1 MNQQHPDRK
10 TPPSFPS
17 VALALGGGG
26 ARGLAHILMLEVFDE
41 LGIKPT
47 VIAGTSIGALYGAAY
62 ASGLNA
68 VQIRAYTE
76 EILGRRFDLVRQLF
90 AARSEPVQRLLRV
103 LPVRSALLNSA
114 TLLDLL
120 FPDRVPK
127 SFSELDIPLKVVA
140 TDLAS
145 QEPMV
150 LDSGPLRPAVAASIA
165 IPVLFSP
172 VVIDGRTLVDGGLV
186 NPLPFDLIDGAA
198 DVTVAIDVNAKT
210 AEADIGPRP
219 TAVEVMVQSIQILQ
233 KAITRERLR
242 YRRPDI
248 LIQVA
253 VDQFGVLEF
262 TKPHEIL
269 EAAQPAKAALRRE
282 LLRVLETGTPGHAV
296 APRPEAGVPT
306 APEPIRR
313 AMPPAVQSGRSRR

>member
-1 MNQQHPDRK
+1 MEQQLQQQSGPRRK
-10 TPPSFPS
+10 KLPS

-68 VQIRAYTE
+68 AQLHAYTE
-76 EILGRRFDLVRQLF
+76 EVLGRRFDLVRQLF

-103 LPVRSALLNSA
+103 LPVRSSLINSA

-120 FPDRVPK
+120 FPGQVAK
-127 SFSELDIPLKVVA
+127 NFSELKIPLKVVA
-140 TDLAS
+140 TDLSS
-145 QEPMV
+145 QEAIV
-150 LDSGPLRPAVAASIA
+150 LEEGPLRPAVAASIA

-172 VVIDGRTLVDGGLV
+172 VVIDNRILVDGGLA

-198 DVTVAIDVNAKT
+198 DITVAIDVNAKT
-210 AEADIGPRP
+210 SEADIGPRP
-219 TAVEVMVQSIQILQ
+219 TAVEVIVQSIQILQ
-233 KAITRERLR
+233 KSVTRERLR
-242 YRRPDI
+242 YRQPDI

-253 VDQFGVLEF
+253 VDQFNVLEF
-262 TKPHEIL
+262 TRPHEIL
-269 EAAQPAKAALRRE
+269 QAAQPAKAALRQE
-282 LLRVLETGTPGHAV
+282 LLRIFDLGTGGGRRAIE
-296 APRPEAGVPT
+296 PRPEPHVP
-306 APEPIRR
+306 APSE
-313 AMPPAVQSGRSRR
+313 

>member
-1 MNQQHPDRK
+1 MSQQHLDRK
-10 TPPSFPS
+10 TPPGFPS

-62 ASGLNA
+62 ASGLTA
-68 VQIRAYTE
+68 AQIRAYTE
-76 EILGRRFDLVRQLF
+76 EILGRRFDLLRQLF

-114 TLLDLL
+114 TLLELL
-120 FPDRVPK
+120 FPEQVAK
-127 SFSELDIPLKVVA
+127 NFSELQIPLKVVA

-150 LDSGPLRPAVAASIA
+150 LESGPLRPAVAASIA

-198 DVTVAIDVNAKT
+198 DITVAIDVNAKT

-269 EAAQPAKAALRRE
+269 EAAQPAKEAFRRE
-282 LLRVLETGTPGHAV
+282 LLRVLETGSPGHAV
-296 APRPEAGVPT
+296 VLKPKTRVPT
-306 APEPIRR
+306 APELKPRTL
-313 AMPPAVQSGRSRR
+313 PPAVPSGRSRR

>member
-1 MNQQHPDRK
+1 MNQQLQHGGQSLPR
-10 TPPSFPS
+10 TPT

-68 VQIRAYTE
+68 AQLRAYTE
-76 EILGRRFDLVRQLF
+76 EILGRRFDLIRQLF

-103 LPVRSALLNSA
+103 LPVRSSLLNSA

-120 FPDRVPK
+120 FPGQVARD
-127 SFSELDIPLKVVA
+127 FAELQIPLKVVA
-140 TDLAS
+140 TDLSS
-145 QEPMV
+145 QEAAV
-150 LDSGPLRPAVAASIA
+150 LDTGPLRPAVAASIA

-172 VVIDGRTLVDGGLV
+172 VIIDGRVLVDGGLA

-198 DVTVAIDVNAKT
+198 DITVAIDVNAKT

-219 TAVEVMVQSIQILQ
+219 TAVEVIVQSFQILQ
-233 KAITRERLR
+233 KSVIRERLR

-253 VDQFGVLEF
+253 VDRFAVLEF
-262 TKPHEIL
+262 TKPQEIL
-269 EAAQPAKAALRRE
+269 EAAQPAKVALKQE
-282 LLRVLETGTPGHAV
+282 LQRALSRVGKGRGIESRAE
-296 APRPEAGVPT
+296 APVSAE
-306 APEPIRR
+306 PEPQDR
-313 AMPPAVQSGRSRR
+313 G

>member
-1 MNQQHPDRK
+1 MNQQLHGNPRPAK
-10 TPPSFPS
+10 LPS

-62 ASGLNA
+62 ASGLTA
-68 VQIRAYTE
+68 RQIRAYTE
-76 EILGRRFDLVRQLF
+76 EILGRRFDLIRQLF
-90 AARSEPVQRLLRV
+90 ASRSEPVQRLLRV
-103 LPVRSALLNSA
+103 VPVRSSLLNSA

-120 FPDRVPK
+120 FPDQVAK
-127 SFSELDIPLKVVA
+127 DFSELSIPLKVVA

-145 QEPMV
+145 QEAAV

-172 VVIDGRTLVDGGLV
+172 VVIDGRMMVDGGLA

-198 DVTVAIDVNAKT
+198 DITVAVDVNAKT
-210 AEADIGPRP
+210 AKADIGPRP
-219 TAVEVMVQSIQILQ
+219 TAVEVIVQSIQILQ
-233 KAITRERLR
+233 KSITRERLR

-253 VDQFGVLEF
+253 VDQFAVLEF
-262 TKPHEIL
+262 TKPREIL
-269 EAAQPAKAALRRE
+269 EAAQPAKEILRRE
-282 LLRVLETGTPGHAV
+282 LLRALGSGGQRREVGARAEPH
-296 APRPEAGVPT
+296 VPVH
-306 APEPIRR
+306 PK
-313 AMPPAVQSGRSRR
+313 

>member
-1 MNQQHPDRK
+1 MNQQLQQGNPRQPK
-10 TPPSFPS
+10 LPS

-62 ASGLNA
+62 ASGLTA
-68 VQIRAYTE
+68 KQIRAYTE

-90 AARSEPVQRLLRV
+90 ASRSEPVQRLLRV
-103 LPVRSALLNSA
+103 VPVRSSLLNSA

-120 FPDRVPK
+120 FPGQVAKD
-127 SFSELDIPLKVVA
+127 FSELSIPLKVVA

-145 QEPMV
+145 QEAAV
-150 LDSGPLRPAVAASIA
+150 LDTGPLRPAVAASIA

-172 VVIDGRTLVDGGLV
+172 VVIDGRMMVDGGLA

-198 DVTVAIDVNAKT
+198 DITVAVDVNAKT
-210 AEADIGPRP
+210 AKADIGPRP
-219 TAVEVMVQSIQILQ
+219 TAVEVVVQSIQILQ
-233 KAITRERLR
+233 KSITRERLR
-242 YRRPDI
+242 YRQPDI

-253 VDQFGVLEF
+253 VDQFAVLEF

-269 EAAQPAKAALRRE
+269 EAAQPAKETLRRE
-282 LLRVLETGTPGHAV
+282 LMRALGSGGQRREVGTRAEPQ
-296 APRPEAGVPT
+296 VPVH
-306 APEPIRR
+306 PK
-313 AMPPAVQSGRSRR
+313 

>member
-1 MNQQHPDRK
+1 MNQQLHQGN
-10 TPPSFPS
+10 PPSAKLPS

-47 VIAGTSIGALYGAAY
+47 IIAGTSIGALYGAAY
-62 ASGLNA
+62 ASGLSA
-68 VQIRAYTE
+68 KQIRAYTE
-76 EILGRRFDLVRQLF
+76 EILGRRLDLIRQLF
-90 AARSEPVQRLLRV
+90 ASRSEPVQRLLRV
-103 LPVRSALLNSA
+103 VPVRSSLLNSA

-120 FPDRVPK
+120 YPDQVAK
-127 SFSELDIPLKVVA
+127 DFSELSIPLKVVA

-145 QEPMV
+145 QEAVV

-172 VVIDGRTLVDGGLV
+172 VVLDGRMMVDGGLA

-198 DVTVAIDVNAKT
+198 DITVAIDVNAKT
-210 AEADIGPRP
+210 AKADIGPRP
-219 TAVEVMVQSIQILQ
+219 TAVEVIVQSIQILQ
-233 KAITRERLR
+233 KSITRERLR

-253 VDQFGVLEF
+253 VDQFAVLEF
-262 TKPHEIL
+262 TKPREIL
-269 EAAQPAKAALRRE
+269 EAAQPAKDILRRE
-282 LLRVLETGTPGHAV
+282 LLRALSSGGQRREIGTRAESH
-296 APRPEAGVPT
+296 VPVH
-306 APEPIRR
+306 PK
-313 AMPPAVQSGRSRR
+313 

>member
-1 MNQQHPDRK
+1 MNQQLQQGNPRQPK
-10 TPPSFPS
+10 LPS

-62 ASGLNA
+62 ASGLTA
-68 VQIRAYTE
+68 KQIRAYTE

-90 AARSEPVQRLLRV
+90 ASRSEPVQRLLRV
-103 LPVRSALLNSA
+103 VPVRSSLLNSA

-120 FPDRVPK
+120 FPGQVAKD
-127 SFSELDIPLKVVA
+127 FSELSIPLKIVA
-140 TDLAS
+140 TDLTS
-145 QEPMV
+145 QEAAV
-150 LDSGPLRPAVAASIA
+150 LDTGPLRPAVAASIA

-172 VVIDGRTLVDGGLV
+172 VVIDGRMMVDGGLA

-198 DVTVAIDVNAKT
+198 DITVAVDVNAKT
-210 AEADIGPRP
+210 AKADIGPRP
-219 TAVEVMVQSIQILQ
+219 TAVEVVVQSIQILQ
-233 KAITRERLR
+233 KSITRERLR
-242 YRRPDI
+242 YRQPDI

-253 VDQFGVLEF
+253 VDQFAVLEF

-269 EAAQPAKAALRRE
+269 EAAQPAKETLRRE
-282 LLRVLETGTPGHAV
+282 LMRALDSGGRHRAVGIRAETH
-296 APRPEAGVPT
+296 VP
-306 APEPIRR
+306 AH
-313 AMPPAVQSGRSRR
+313 SK